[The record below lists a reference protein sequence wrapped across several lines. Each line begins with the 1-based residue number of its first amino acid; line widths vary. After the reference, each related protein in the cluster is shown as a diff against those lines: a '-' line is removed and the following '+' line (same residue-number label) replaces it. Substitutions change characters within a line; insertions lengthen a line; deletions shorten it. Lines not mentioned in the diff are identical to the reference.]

1 MIIVTG
7 ANGQLG
13 RAIMERLLQRVP
25 AARLGVSVRDPEQAS
40 ALAERGV
47 RVRRGAFDDAA
58 SLRHAFEGASH
69 VLIVSINSTGEAA
82 VRQHEAALEAA
93 RAAGARRVLYTS
105 HMGSNPASRFEP
117 MRDHAATEAS
127 LQRSG
132 GAFTSLRNG
141 FYAASALM
149 LLERALKTGELVAPE
164 DGPVSWTE
172 HGDLADAAAIALTDE
187 ARLDGLTPP
196 LTAAAALDLEGV
208 AAIASELIG
217 RSITRVTVS
226 DRAFREDMVSH
237 GVPEHRADLLLGMF
251 AASREREFAAV
262 DPTLERLLGRAPMSM
277 RRYLTARLSPPRSA
291 LPAGHQVGPASQA

>member
-13 RAIMERLLQRVP
+13 RAITERLLQRVP
-25 AARLGVSVRDPEQAS
+25 AARLGVSVRNPEQAS

-47 RVRRGAFDDAA
+47 RVRRGAFEDAA

-69 VLIVSINSTGEAA
+69 VLIVSVNSTGEAA

-105 HMGSNPASRFEP
+105 HMGSNPASHFAP
-117 MRDHAATEAS
+117 MRDHAATEAL

-132 GAFTSLRNG
+132 VSFTSLRNG
-141 FYAASALM
+141 FYAASGLM
-149 LLERALKTGELVAPE
+149 LLERALDTGKLVAPE

-172 HGDLADAAAIALTDE
+172 HGDLADAAVIALTDE
-187 ARLDGLTPP
+187 ARLAGVTPP
-196 LTAAAALDLEGV
+196 LTASAAFDLADI

-217 RSITRVTVS
+217 RSIARVTVS
-226 DRAFREDMVSH
+226 DQAFRADMVSH
-237 GVPEHRADLLLGMF
+237 GVPEQQADMLLGLF
-251 AASREREFAAV
+251 AASRQREFAAV
-262 DPTLERLLGRAPMSM
+262 DPTLEHLLGRAPMSM
-277 RRYLTARLSPPRSA
+277 RQYLATRLSR
-291 LPAGHQVGPASQA
+291 